1 MELRMVVLNIVLA
14 IIAIFPLAIL
24 WLAGPIV
31 WTALRTGR
39 LLGRGQI
46 FDRSER
52 PAMYYGGIA
61 FWFLLFALLTFISAL
76 VLSYWRSSQSISP
89 QSRMIFDEHYQTAF
103 FAIGDRTPL

>member
-1 MELRMVVLNIVLA
+1 MELRLVILNIVLA
-14 IIAIFPLAIL
+14 IFAILPLAIL

-52 PAMYYGGIA
+52 PVMYYGGML

-76 VLSYWRSSQSISP
+76 VLSYWLSNQPAS
-89 QSRMIFDEHYQTAF
+89 
-103 FAIGDRTPL
+103 L